1 MKNICIKINGKY
13 IPIEKVTGNKIIT
26 PLQVFINKIKLMIIK
41 KKENEGNKL
50 EQENKQLKN
59 TIMQLRKQ
67 VDKMKNCS
75 NCNGIIKGGMRS
87 ERCEFCIKD
96 KDFRYWEPAE

>member
-41 KKENEGNKL
+41 RKENEQLK
-50 EQENKQLKN
+50 QENKQLKN
-59 TIMQLRKQ
+59 TTMQLRKQ

-75 NCNGIIKGGMRS
+75 NCNGIINGGIRT
-87 ERCEFCIKD
+87 ERCEHCIKD

>member
-1 MKNICIKINGKY
+1 MTKEELKNKA
-13 IPIEKVTGNKIIT
+13 TGNKIIT
-26 PLQVFINKIKLMIIK
+26 PLQVFIKKIKLMIIK
-41 KKENEGNKL
+41 EKENEQLK
-50 EQENKQLKN
+50 QENKQLKN
-59 TIMQLRKQ
+59 TIIQLRKQ

-75 NCNGIIKGGMRS
+75 NCNGIIKGGMRT